1 MLFTNKKAYS
11 DVIGAC
17 T

>member
-1 MLFTNKKAYS
+1 MLFTNKKALS

-17 T
+17 A

>member
-1 MLFTNKKAYS
+1 MLFTNKEACR